1 MITVSNFKKHLI
13 DKGGLTNEEFT
24 QIEYLIKTKKVA
36 KGQFLLK
43 QGDICSHF
51 FFVEQG
57 LLRFYAL
64 NEEGKENILQF
75 ATETWL
81 VSDRG
86 SFFFKEPS
94 TYYIDAAENSIVV
107 IIDEEFIDQVSRINP
122 DFRKRN
128 EQLLHNHIRHLY
140 KRVSL
145 LLGASARVRY
155 LDFIAMYPDV
165 LLRVPQWM
173 IASYLGITPE
183 SLSRVR
189 KALAKE
195 NFNPNN

>member
-1 MITVSNFKKHLI
+1 MDLPNFKKHLI
-13 DKGGLTNEEFT
+13 EKTGLTVEAYMQVEPH
-24 QIEYLIKTKKVA
+24 IKVRQVA
-36 KGQFLLK
+36 KGEFLLK
-43 QGDICSHF
+43 QGSVCAHS
-51 FFVEQG
+51 FFVEEG

-75 ATETWL
+75 ATEHWI

-86 SFFFKEPS
+86 SVYFKEPS
-94 TYYIDAAENSIVV
+94 TYYIDAFEDTVV
-107 IIDEEFIDQVSRINP
+107 VLMDEAFISEVSKISL
-122 DFRKRN
+122 DFRQRN
-128 EQLLHNHIRHLY
+128 ERLLQNHIRHLY
-140 KRVSL
+140 KRISL

-155 LDFIAMYPDV
+155 LDFIKMYPDIM
-165 LLRVPQWM
+165 LRVPQWM

-195 NFNPNN
+195 NFNPH

>member
-1 MITVSNFKKHLI
+1 MLLTNFKTHLKE
-13 DKGGLTNEEFT
+13 KGGLSPEEIT
-24 QIEYLIKTKKVA
+24 KIEPFIKTIKVA
-36 KGQFLLK
+36 KGDFLLR

-75 ATETWL
+75 ATENWI

-86 SFFFKEPS
+86 SVYFKEPS
-94 TYYIDAAENSIVV
+94 TYYIDAFEDTLLVMIDAVFVDKVTQVNS
-107 IIDEEFIDQVSRINP
+107 NY
-122 DFRKRN
+122 RKQN
-128 EQLLHNHIRHLY
+128 ELLLQNHIRHLY
-140 KRVSL
+140 KRVSM
-145 LLGASARVRY
+145 LLGASAKSRY
-155 LDFIAMYPDV
+155 LAFVNMYPDIM
-165 LLRVPQWM
+165 LRVPQWM

-195 NFNPNN
+195 NFKPFQ